1 MALNEA
7 NAAFYNI
14 SASLEL
20 GCPGYI
26 REEHKAAVEGYN
38 RDDCASTLRLRDWLE
53 GVRRDLIEGGTA
65 IERPLPGDGE
75 ASEQLT
81 EWQQMIRDLALSHV
95 WNQRDRGGA
104 VWFGRHGC

>member
-1 MALNEA
+1 LEKFYGFDREVALNEA

-38 RDDCASTLRLRDWLE
+38 RDDCASTLRLRDWL
-53 GVRRDLIEGGTA
+53 
-65 IERPLPGDGE
+65 DGE

-81 EWQQMIRDLALSHV
+81 EWQQMIRDLVL
-95 WNQRDRGGA
+95 QRRFTRIGP
-104 VWFGRHGC
+104 

>member
-38 RDDCASTLRLRDWLE
+38 RDDCASTLRLRDWL
-53 GVRRDLIEGGTA
+53 
-65 IERPLPGDGE
+65 DGE

-81 EWQQMIRDLALSHV
+81 EWQQMIRDLVL
-95 WNQRDRGGA
+95 QRRFTRIGP
-104 VWFGRHGC
+104 